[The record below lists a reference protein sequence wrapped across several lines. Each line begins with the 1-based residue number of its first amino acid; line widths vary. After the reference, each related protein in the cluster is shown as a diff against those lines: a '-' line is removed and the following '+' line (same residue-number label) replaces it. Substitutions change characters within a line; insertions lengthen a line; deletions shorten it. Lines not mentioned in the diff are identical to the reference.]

1 MVLDILQT
9 ALISVVLSA
18 PHKDGRLRDLK
29 RLVQVPQ
36 WLARLPLSFF
46 QHLKDKSLHH
56 SPFAYRI
63 EAKFLTGRQGAM
75 LSFQPY
81 LPLGSSLTPLFQTGM
96 SVPSP
101 PTHNLTPH
109 TPVIHPL
116 FPQLR
121 MSYFLLCAYS
131 SPVHSSLSL
140 RVLLSWNAS
149 GPTSLTS
156 PWFLLFRPAPREG
169 GQIIH
174 PGQLTLGLHTWQA
187 PELNILT
194 L

>member
-1 MVLDILQT
+1 MVL
-9 ALISVVLSA
+9 SS
-18 PHKDGRLRDLK
+18 PHKDGRLRDVK
-29 RLVQVPQ
+29 RLVQIPQ
-36 WLARLPLSFF
+36 WLAGLPLSFF
-46 QHLKDKSLHH
+46 HHLKDKSLHH

-101 PTHNLTPH
+101 PTHNLTPN
-109 TPVIHPL
+109 TPAIHPL
-116 FPQLR
+116 FPR
-121 MSYFLLCAYS
+121 PGMSYFLLCAYS
-131 SPVHSSLSL
+131 SPVQSSLSL

-149 GPTSLTS
+149 GPTSLAS
-156 PWFLLFRPAPREG
+156 PWFLLFRPAPG
-169 GQIIH
+169 GPDH
-174 PGQLTLGLHTWQA
+174 SFRPADSRLHTWQA